1 MLQVLLF
8 DYNIGKSSGSERQI
22 LGASSGR
29 GCEDPSP
36 TAFPRVGWVGNKGG
50 TGWAAGVR
58 KGSRAHG
65 RCRGWLPTSPFVC
78 DLKTQVTQLRLPG
91 RWLQLQ
97 LWPLRSC
104 VWLARGDES
113 GRRAVPMA
121 GHRVQ
126 RGRPQGL
133 APPATTVFVGGRL
146 PTLPALPGASCAVA
160 SSTFPRSGLSFKVEG
175 KRARRATHPHGA
187 TVLSD
192 VHADT
197 AGAHDWKTA
206 VTVNTALCKG
216 D

>member
-36 TAFPRVGWVGNKGG
+36 TAFPRVGWVGDKSG
-50 TGWAAGVR
+50 TGRAAGVR

-65 RCRGWLPTSPFVC
+65 RCRGWLPASPFVC
-78 DLKTQVTQLRLPG
+78 DLKTQVTQRRLPG
-91 RWLQLQ
+91 RWSQLR

-104 VWLARGDES
+104 VWLARGGES

-126 RGRPQGL
+126 RGRPRGL
-133 APPATTVFVGGRL
+133 VPPTTTGFVGAACPHALLSLEPAVRWLPLLFLEVVCHSKWRGRERTGPHTHMVPPCCL
-146 PTLPALPGASCAVA
+146 TWTQILWALV
-160 SSTFPRSGLSFKVEG
+160 TG
-175 KRARRATHPHGA
+175 KQQ
-187 TVLSD
+187 SQ
-192 VHADT
+192 
-197 AGAHDWKTA
+197 
-206 VTVNTALCKG
+206 
-216 D
+216 